1 MMNRVAAVIYHFIL
15 ELILGILFLFLFF
28 INKKQLPPIFL
39 LGTLCIGSLILFL
52 LLLVKFHNK
61 GKWLYFITVFPLFL
75 GIWHQADWSLF
86 IGIGLGVIVFW
97 RGISLFDDSSDHSE
111 TLLLLFSFLIGLIA
125 IVYSAM
131 SNYPYQSEMI
141 YLLIIQLVIVLM
153 GGFFRKWN
161 AINKD
166 KSKFALYFIKINAV
180 IIVIGATLA
189 ILLKYIQFIL
199 FGILQF
205 FVLLFTSVAEPLF
218 SFLQYLLS
226 LAGNEGRKKANLKG
240 GSDLRDGADNYQA
253 PSYEMTKEILYILLI
268 LGVLAFIIYL
278 FYKKKLKSKTF
289 AIDSSAIVSVSEGL
303 FEAGESTLSRWRMKP
318 PEDVI
323 RKEIFEVEK
332 YAHKLKL
339 GRLPFE
345 TLEEWWKRVGL
356 LGTNESIAIYEK
368 VRYGGGTSSYEEQT
382 QMKTEIRR
390 LKQQLK
396 EIKSNQK
403 EKH

>member
-1 MMNRVAAVIYHFIL
+1 
-15 ELILGILFLFLFF
+15 
-28 INKKQLPPIFL
+28 
-39 LGTLCIGSLILFL
+39 
-52 LLLVKFHNK
+52 
-61 GKWLYFITVFPLFL
+61 
-75 GIWHQADWSLF
+75 
-86 IGIGLGVIVFW
+86 
-97 RGISLFDDSSDHSE
+97 LFDDSSDHSE